1 MEVEA
6 VTTVEIDGSDL
17 WRELEDNVNDAAYE
31 SARSVMEDFDFS
43 SHIDYADGAA
53 DLLRDYTPGA
63 SCALGQLFEDKVQA
77 AVTAGDFLAEAIK
90 EAVGTTDG
98 VPAVNPDE
106 LRNIV
111 REELRAALR
120 FARNG
125 LLAEPTV

>member
-1 MEVEA
+1 MEVDIN
-6 VTTVEIDGSDL
+6 TSVEIDAYDL
-17 WRELEDNVNDAAYE
+17 YKEMEDQIQDAAYE

-77 AVTAGDFLAEAIK
+77 AVAEGDFLAEAVK
-90 EAVGTTDG
+90 AAVGTTDG
-98 VPAVNPDE
+98 VPAVDPVE

-111 REELRAALR
+111 REEIRDALSAAR
-120 FARNG
+120 TAIQP
-125 LLAEPTV
+125 APIV

>member
-1 MEVEA
+1 MEIEA
-6 VTTVEIDGSDL
+6 VTTVEIDRNDL
-17 WRELEDNVNDAAYE
+17 WNEIEDNVNDAAYE

-77 AVTAGDFLAEAIK
+77 AVTAGDFLAEAVK
-90 EAVGTTDG
+90 AAVGTTDG
-98 VPAVNPDE
+98 VPAVDPVL

-111 REELRAALR
+111 REEIREALAVVR
-120 FARNG
+120 HG
-125 LLAEPTV
+125 LLPAPIV

>member
-6 VTTVEIDGSDL
+6 VTTVEIDRNDL
-17 WRELEDNVNDAAYE
+17 WNEIEDNVNDAAYE

-43 SHIDYADGAA
+43 SHIDYADGAES
-53 DLLRDYTPGA
+53 LLSDYRPGS
-63 SCALGQLFEDKVQA
+63 SCHLGQLFEDKVQA

-98 VPAVNPDE
+98 VPAVDPVE

-111 REELRAALR
+111 REEIRDALAA
-120 FARNG
+120 ARH
-125 LLAEPTV
+125 AIHPAPIV

>member
-6 VTTVEIDGSDL
+6 VTTVEIDRNDL
-17 WRELEDNVNDAAYE
+17 WRELEDDVQECA
-31 SARSVMEDFDFS
+31 SQMARDLLDGWDFS

-77 AVTAGDFLAEAIK
+77 AVAEGDFLAEAVK
-90 EAVGTTDG
+90 AAVGTTDG
-98 VPAVNPDE
+98 VPAVDPVE

-111 REELRAALR
+111 REEIRDALAA
-120 FARNG
+120 ARH
-125 LLAEPTV
+125 AIHPAPIV

>member
-6 VTTVEIDGSDL
+6 VTTVEIDRNDL
-17 WRELEDNVNDAAYE
+17 WNEIEDNVNDAAYE

-77 AVTAGDFLAEAIK
+77 AVAEGDFLAEAVK
-90 EAVGTTDG
+90 AAVGTTDG
-98 VPAVNPDE
+98 VPAVDPVL

-111 REELRAALR
+111 REEIREALAVVR
-120 FARNG
+120 HG
-125 LLAEPTV
+125 LLPAPIV

>member
-6 VTTVEIDGSDL
+6 VTTVEIDRNDL
-17 WRELEDNVNDAAYE
+17 WNEIEDNVNDAAYE

-98 VPAVNPDE
+98 VPAVDPVE

-111 REELRAALR
+111 REEIREALAVVR
-120 FARNG
+120 HG
-125 LLAEPTV
+125 LLPAPTV

>member
-1 MEVEA
+1 MEVDIN
-6 VTTVEIDGSDL
+6 TSVEIDAYDL
-17 WRELEDNVNDAAYE
+17 YKEMEDQIQDAAYE

-53 DLLRDYTPGA
+53 DLLRDYRPGHG
-63 SCALGQLFEDKVQA
+63 CALGQLFEDKVQG

-98 VPAVNPDE
+98 VPAVDPVE

-111 REELRAALR
+111 REEIREALAVVR
-120 FARNG
+120 HG
-125 LLAEPTV
+125 LLPAPTV

>member
-43 SHIDYADGAA
+43 SHIDYADGAES
-53 DLLRDYTPGA
+53 LLSDYRPGS
-63 SCALGQLFEDKVQA
+63 SCHLGQLFEDKVQG

-98 VPAVNPDE
+98 VPAVDPVL

-111 REELRAALR
+111 REEIREALAVVR
-120 FARNG
+120 HG
-125 LLAEPTV
+125 LLPAPTV

>member
-1 MEVEA
+1 MEVDIN
-6 VTTVEIDGSDL
+6 TSVEIDAYDL
-17 WRELEDNVNDAAYE
+17 YKEMEDQIQDAAYE

-77 AVTAGDFLAEAIK
+77 AVAEGDFLAEAVK
-90 EAVGTTDG
+90 AAVGTTDG
-98 VPAVNPDE
+98 VPAVDPVE

-111 REELRAALR
+111 REEIRDALAA
-120 FARNG
+120 ARH
-125 LLAEPTV
+125 AIHPAPIV